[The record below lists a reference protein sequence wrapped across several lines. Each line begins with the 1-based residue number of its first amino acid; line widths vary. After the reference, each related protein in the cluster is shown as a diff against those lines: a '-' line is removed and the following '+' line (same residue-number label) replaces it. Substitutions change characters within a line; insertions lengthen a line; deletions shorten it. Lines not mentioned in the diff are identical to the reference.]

1 MSPLGSPECSHNV
14 SLCSSAPVDY
24 TRSRA
29 ERRIGHLSSVT
40 ALTPIILALPWV
52 ALPLATLLRA
62 RNSRTLDAE
71 PISVPPD
78 APTVS
83 VVIPA
88 RNEEHNIERC
98 VRSALASSYPKLD
111 VVVVED
117 HSTDGTAAI
126 LTRIRAEDTRLRVVT
141 PGPLPAGW
149 FGKQWACT
157 AGANASSG
165 EIIAFFDADTQQTPD
180 LIARSVNAMTSRDA
194 ELLTVAGDQEL
205 GSFWERMIQPQV
217 FAVMLMRYGGTE
229 TVNASRHASNKIAN
243 GQCIFVRRSAY
254 LETGGHAAVRGKVAE
269 DLAMAQHYFRTGR
282 RAFLV
287 LGLSQL
293 STRMYTSLAE
303 LIGGWGKNIYAG
315 GRDAAPLGAFGQ
327 FLAPLLLCSPWIGA
341 LVPITV
347 LAFSLAGVL
356 GHAALVWSAIATGAT
371 LLWWLGIY
379 TLLRLSPLYALLYPV
394 GAAMMLYISLG
405 AIARG
410 SRVRWKDR
418 EYVSA

>member
-1 MSPLGSPECSHNV
+1 MT
-14 SLCSSAPVDY
+14 SLIPV
-24 TRSRA
+24 
-29 ERRIGHLSSVT
+29 V
-40 ALTPIILALPWV
+40 LALPWV
-52 ALPLATLLRA
+52 ALPVATIFRA
-62 RNSRTLDAE
+62 RNSRSLADEAHDVQTG
-71 PISVPPD
+71 

-98 VRSALASSYPKLD
+98 VRSVLASSYPTLD

-126 LTRIRAEDTRLRVVT
+126 LARIGAEDARLRVIT
-141 PGPLPAGW
+141 PDPLPAGW

-157 AGANASSG
+157 AGANASTG

-180 LIARSVNAMTSRDA
+180 LIVRAVNAMTSRDA

-205 GSFWERMIQPQV
+205 GSFWERVIQPQV

-229 TVNASRHASNKIAN
+229 TVNASRRASDKIAN

-254 LETGGHAAVRGKVAE
+254 AETNGHAAVKHKVAE

-282 RAFLV
+282 RSFLV
-287 LGLSQL
+287 LGLDQL
-293 STRMYTSLAE
+293 STRMYTSLGA
-303 LIGGWGKNIYAG
+303 LIGGWGKNLYAG
-315 GRDAAPLGAFGQ
+315 GRDSVPGGAIGRS
-327 FLAPLLLCSPWIGA
+327 LAPFLLCSPWIGA
-341 LVPITV
+341 LAPITV
-347 LAFSLAGVL
+347 LALSIAGLL

-379 TLLRLSPLYALLYPV
+379 VLLGLSPLYALLYPV